1 MRNSNPFASPVPGV
15 QLGSRVCTT
24 PVLRLETDDDAEH
37 ERPARL
43 SEFFE
48 RLGVRYDAKV
58 MTGDPIKINLTIHGL
73 PGLQVMSGRM
83 QGARFRRSR
92 ESNDPTED
100 VGLIIN
106 PGGAHYLSQRGREIV
121 LGEGEATLVTLTD
134 ALDSMHRAPGGLLV
148 MRVPS
153 PPLAPRITGM
163 VDCAVR
169 RIPRDNPA
177 LRLLADYASIS
188 WKQEIHADRDLHPII
203 VSHFYDLMA
212 VAVGA
217 TRDAAEMAQGNG
229 LRAARLHA
237 MKQDIARNLD
247 QGDLSVTAIALRH
260 GCTPRY
266 VQRLFEQEGT
276 SFTDYVLTQ
285 RLARAYSLL
294 TDSRRAD
301 DKVATIALDAGF
313 GDLSYF
319 NRTFRQRY
327 GDTPSGIRV
336 LARRASRQA

>member
-1 MRNSNPFASPVPGV
+1 MLHLA
-15 QLGSRVCTT
+15 
-24 PVLRLETDDDAEH
+24 TDDDVEQ

-43 SEFFE
+43 REFFE
-48 RLGVRYDAKV
+48 RLGIRYDAKA
-58 MTGDPIKINLTIHGL
+58 MTGDPIEVGVTLQGL
-73 PGLQVMSGRM
+73 PGLQIISGRL
-83 QGARFRRSR
+83 QGARFRRIR
-92 ESNDPTED
+92 ENNDPTED
-100 VGLIIN
+100 VALIVN
-106 PGGAHYLSQRGREIV
+106 PSGVHYLAQRGREIV
-121 LGEGEATLVTLTD
+121 LGDGEAALVTLTD
-134 ALDSMHRAPGGLLV
+134 NLESAHRPPGGLFVL
-148 MRVPS
+148 RVPS
-153 PPLAPRITGM
+153 LALAPRVSGLT
-163 VDCAVR
+163 DCALR

-177 LRLLADYASIS
+177 LKLLTEYTNITRQD
-188 WKQEIHADRDLHPII
+188 EIHADSGLQPII

-217 TRDAAEMAQGNG
+217 TRDAAELAQGNG

-247 QGDLSVTAIALRH
+247 QGDLSVAAIALRH

-285 RLARAYSLL
+285 RLARAHSLL
-294 TDSRRAD
+294 TDARRAD
-301 DKVATIALDAGF
+301 DKISTIALDAGF

-327 GDTPSGIRV
+327 GDTPSAIRM
-336 LARRASRQA
+336 LARRAGRPA